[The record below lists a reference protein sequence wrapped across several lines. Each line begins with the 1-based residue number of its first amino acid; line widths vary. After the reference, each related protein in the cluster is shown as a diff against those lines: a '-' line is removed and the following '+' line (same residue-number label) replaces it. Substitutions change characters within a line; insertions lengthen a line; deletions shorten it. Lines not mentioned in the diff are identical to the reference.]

1 MSSKQQNTSSLRFR
15 GEEHR
20 QDTNSGEGEHY
31 VMERPKTS
39 KDCQI
44 LPSGEIFDIDPPKQ
58 AFNVSHHHHHHQ
70 Q

>member
-20 QDTNSGEGEHY
+20 QDTNNSGEGEHY
-31 VMERPKTS
+31 VMEHPKTS

-58 AFNVSHHHHHHQ
+58 AFNVSHHHHHQ